1 MPSKIRAWLVLL
13 LVTLVIGAVTGV
25 PHLAQPDLLEPIT
38 LIAFFLING
47 R

>member
-1 MPSKIRAWLVLL
+1 MDTKIRAWLLFL
-13 LVTLVIGAVTGV
+13 SATLVIGAVTGV